1 MMKKI
6 VNEMNKM
13 TMVEATVRDGYIFAM
28 IWDESTEIDDNKYWE
43 EIDKIN
49 EIIREANKN
58 EIRVR
63 TYWESEDE

>member
-1 MMKKI
+1 MMEKI

-13 TMVEATVRDGYIFAM
+13 AMVEAKIENGYVFAM
-28 IWDESTEIDDNKYWE
+28 VWDESAEIDDNKYWE

-49 EIIREANKN
+49 EIIREANRNGIK
-58 EIRVR
+58 VR